1 MAPVN
6 REEKDMLDQLVES
19 RSTAKENTRQS
30 GFMLTTLVL
39 MVSML
44 LAGWL
49 YSLFAKDYG
58 MGGSDL
64 ELSTLVAPVPV
75 PEDEPPPPPKP
86 ENEPKKQIEKTETN
100 VDVRKEI
107 IQNIFESPTVP
118 PKVNTEKTDALARRI
133 GAITKQGSSDS
144 NAAGTPSGTSRV
156 VDNSGSGL
164 VVKPQPTPAPKVDD
178 DDEPPPPKPT
188 PKPAPKTI
196 SGGVVNGKA
205 ISLPTPAYPAAA
217 KAVGA
222 KGSVSV
228 QVLIDENGNVVSA
241 SATGG
246 NPLLR
251 QAAEGAA
258 RRAKFRP
265 TELSGQ
271 PVKVSGVIT
280 YVFN

>member
-1 MAPVN
+1 
-6 REEKDMLDQLVES
+6 MLDQLVES
-19 RSTAKENTRQS
+19 KSTAKENTRRS
-30 GFMLTTLVL
+30 GFMLTTMIF
-39 MVSML
+39 MVSL
-44 LAGWL
+44 LVGGWL

-86 ENEPKKQIEKTETN
+86 ENEPEKKVVEKTETN
-100 VDVRKEI
+100 VDIRKEI
-107 IQNIFESPTVP
+107 IQNIFESPTEP
-118 PKVNTEKTDALARRI
+118 PKINTAKTDALARRI
-133 GAITKQGSSDS
+133 GAITKVGTTDS
-144 NAAGTPSGTSRV
+144 NAAGAPSGSTRTV
-156 VDNSGSGL
+156 PGDGGGGVT
-164 VVKPQPTPAPKVDD
+164 VKPQPTPVPEKDD
-178 DDEPPPPKPT
+178 EEPPPAAPKPT

-205 ISLPTPAYPAAA
+205 VSLPAPAYPAAA

-241 SATGG
+241 SAASGH
-246 NPLLR
+246 PLLR
-251 QAAEGAA
+251 SAAEGAA

-265 TELSGQ
+265 TQLSGQ